1 MSKVTKSEIYR
12 KAIHVSSLIIP
23 FTFRYLLHSNVE
35 VAVLYFLL
43 PLSIGLLVFEI
54 LRLEHR
60 TFKRFFW
67 NFFGT
72 VLRKHERSDF
82 TGATYLLVSSMI
94 CISLFPKDIAFISLS
109 FLAIGD
115 TLAAIVGIS
124 LGKRKL
130 PKSKKSIEGSLA
142 CFIGTFVFAMFF
154 LNPQK
159 YAIPL
164 IALAGA
170 IAATIAESSRIAIDD
185 NVKIPIFS
193 GLVMIV
199 VNIFV

>member
-1 MSKVTKSEIYR
+1 MPKVSKSEIYR
-12 KAIHVSSLIIP
+12 KTIHLGSLIIP
-23 FTFRYLLHSNVE
+23 FAYRYLLHNNKKL
-35 VAVLYFLL
+35 AVLYFLL
-43 PLSIGLLVFEI
+43 PLSLGLFIFEI

-60 TFKRFFW
+60 TIKRFFW
-67 NFFGT
+67 NFFGIM
-72 VLRKHERSDF
+72 LRKYERSDF
-82 TGATYLLVSSMI
+82 TGATYLMVSSMI

-130 PKSKKSIEGSLA
+130 PNSEKSVEGSLA

-154 LNPQK
+154 LNPQT
-159 YAIPL
+159 YFVPL
-164 IALAGA
+164 VGLAGA
-170 IAATIAESSRIAIDD
+170 IGATIAESSRIAIDD
-185 NVKIPIFS
+185 NVKIPVFS
-193 GLVMIV
+193 GFIMAI

>member
-1 MSKVTKSEIYR
+1 
-12 KAIHVSSLIIP
+12 
-23 FTFRYLLHSNVE
+23 
-35 VAVLYFLL
+35 
-43 PLSIGLLVFEI
+43 
-54 LRLEHR
+54 
-60 TFKRFFW
+60 
-67 NFFGT
+67 
-72 VLRKHERSDF
+72 
-82 TGATYLLVSSMI
+82 MI